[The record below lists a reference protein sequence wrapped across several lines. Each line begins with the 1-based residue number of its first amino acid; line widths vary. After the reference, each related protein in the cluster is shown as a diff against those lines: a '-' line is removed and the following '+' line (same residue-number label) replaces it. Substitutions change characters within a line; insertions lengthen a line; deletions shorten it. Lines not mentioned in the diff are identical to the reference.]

1 MDRPRLLIV
10 DDEEGVRSS
19 LSLLLEEEGYE
30 VDTAEGAE
38 AALAH
43 LRGEPFNL
51 VLCDVRM
58 PGRDGL
64 ELLPELI
71 DLQPD
76 LSVLMMSAYGA
87 VDQALEAVR
96 LGASDY
102 IAKPFEPQE
111 LLLLL
116 RKTQERERL
125 RRENVQLRREL
136 GARHELKSLVAV
148 SAEMQEVVALIDRA
162 GAFKTTVLITGESGV
177 GKDMVAR
184 AIHHRSGRASQP
196 FVPVNCGAIPENL
209 MEAEL
214 FGHARG
220 AFTGADQAR
229 AGLFRDADGGTLF
242 LDEIG
247 ELPLYLQVKLLRV
260 LQEEE
265 VRPVGESRSVRVD
278 VRIVAATAR
287 DLQTEVR
294 AGRFR
299 QDLFYRLNVFCIDIP
314 PLRDRPADIPPLAH
328 DLLRNLAR
336 QTGKR
341 VMHIDPEAMEMLCA
355 YPWPGN
361 VRELENTLERAM
373 ILALGDRISV
383 DLLPLQGMATPSD
396 SPSLETRPEDLS
408 IKRRT
413 RALEER
419 LIRLALEQTGGNR
432 TRAAEILE
440 ISPRALQ
447 YKLKEYGIVPLN
459 PLTR

>member
-10 DDEEGVRSS
+10 DDEQGVRSS
-19 LSLLLEEEGYE
+19 LSLLLEEEGYDVE
-30 VDTAEGAE
+30 TAEGAD

-43 LRGEPFNL
+43 VRREPFNL

-64 ELLPELI
+64 ELLPELLA
-71 DLQPD
+71 LQPD
-76 LSVLMMSAYGA
+76 LSVLLMSAYGA
-87 VDQALEAVR
+87 LDQALESVR
-96 LGASDY
+96 LGACDY

-116 RKTQERERL
+116 RKTEERERL

-136 GARHELKSLVAV
+136 GTRHDLKSLVAV
-148 SAEMQEVVALIDRA
+148 SPEMQEVVALIDRA

-177 GKDMVAR
+177 GKDLVAR
-184 AIHHRSGRASQP
+184 AIHHRSGRVSQL
-196 FVPVNCGAIPENL
+196 FVAVNCGAIPENL

-229 AGLFRDADGGTLF
+229 AGLFREADGGTLF

-278 VRIVAATAR
+278 MRIVAATAR
-287 DLQTEVR
+287 DLQTEVG

-299 QDLFYRLNVFCIDIP
+299 QDLFYRLNVFCINIP

-328 DLLRNLAR
+328 DLLRNLVR
-336 QTGKR
+336 RTGKR
-341 VMHIDPEAMEMLCA
+341 VMHIDPEAMETLCA

-373 ILALGDRISV
+373 ILAPTDRITV
-383 DLLPLQGMATPSD
+383 DLLPLQSTVPPSA
-396 SPSLETRPEDLS
+396 SASSEMQPEDLS

-413 RALEER
+413 RTLEER

-447 YKLKEYGIVPLN
+447 YKLKEYAIVPLN
-459 PLTR
+459 PRTR